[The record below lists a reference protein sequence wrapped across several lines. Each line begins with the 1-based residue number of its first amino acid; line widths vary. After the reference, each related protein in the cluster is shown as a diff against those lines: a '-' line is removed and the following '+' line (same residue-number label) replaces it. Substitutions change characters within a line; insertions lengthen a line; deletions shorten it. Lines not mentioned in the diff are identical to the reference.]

1 MMRSLL
7 ALFVG
12 VAALTLTGLAAD
24 KPAPKALV
32 GNMVCAKCTLAE
44 TDQCQNAL
52 VVKADGKEVV
62 YYLDDKKANHKKV
75 CSSGSELKVKVTGK
89 IVEKD
94 GKKWIMNAKVTEVK

>member
-1 MMRSLL
+1 MIRSLL
-7 ALFVG
+7 ALMVG
-12 VAALTLTGLAAD
+12 ITALALTGMAAD
-24 KPAPKALV
+24 KAAPKALE

-52 VVKADGKEVV
+52 VVKVNGKEVV

-89 IVEKD
+89 IVEKG